1 MNGSVGYG
9 TLLFI
14 VQKYTVLIVVNGCAI
29 DQIIYSNNSRK
40 RARLKFSGNEIA
52 YYQHA

>member
-14 VQKYTVLIVVNGCAI
+14 VQKYTVVIVVNGCAI
-29 DQIIYSNNSRK
+29 DQIIYSNNSRNS
-40 RARLKFSGNEIA
+40 ARVKFSGNEIV